1 MGVTGVVSDVVKGL
15 KDSPISLALIAI
27 NVVWLAAGGWFLSVM
42 NERSVSRDNLI
53 MQLVK
58 QKDCT

>member
-1 MGVTGVVSDVVKGL
+1 MGVTGVASDVVKGL
-15 KDSPISLALIAI
+15 KDSPVSLALIAI
-27 NVVWLAAGGWFLSVM
+27 NVVWFIAGAWFLSVM
-42 NERSVSRDNLI
+42 NERSISRDNLI

>member
-1 MGVTGVVSDVVKGL
+1 MGVTEVASDVVKGL
-15 KDSPISLALIAI
+15 KDSPVSLALIAI
-27 NVVWLAAGGWFLSVM
+27 NVVWLVAGAWFLSVM
-42 NERSVSRDNLI
+42 NERSISRDNLI